1 MAPVKHSSYSFY
13 EFLLYIDRATYVQVQ
28 AESYNSIQ
36 LIMPVMRPVKL
47 SDPHQEVDPDGDP
60 HFRRSE
66 GIR

>member
-1 MAPVKHSSYSFY
+1 MKIRRVPKDF
-13 EFLLYIDRATYVQVQ
+13 FILGGWRLL
-28 AESYNSIQ
+28 SIQ
-36 LIMPVMRPVKL
+36 INQIIMPVMRPVKL